1 MLFGEKRDLELYDRT
16 DDNCPGE
23 KMFQE
28 GKYIRSSRR
37 GSVAQINALD
47 DLAEEPGSI
56 PAEAYGSHL

>member
-28 GKYIRSSRR
+28 GKYIRSSRC
-37 GSVAQINALD
+37 GSMAKINALND
-47 DLAEEPGSI
+47 PVEEPGSI
-56 PAEAYGSHL
+56 R